1 MGSFFLIL
9 LSHMREGLYEL
20 ILGSIDRILLLEEG
34 IQLIFLRLSISVL
47 LHVDGVLED
56 FGIVH

>member
-1 MGSFFLIL
+1 
-9 LSHMREGLYEL
+9 MREGLYEL